1 MHLYVNNYKL
11 HVNHKYFIDLGKNL
25 IHTKP

>member
-1 MHLYVNNYKL
+1 MSNNYKL